1 MSRDLRL
8 YSLSLAIVLM
18 LWFAPVRADYGA
30 GSGCPALAIPVD
42 LNQQSF
48 WASHD
53 EQDYSSEEYRDLCPA
68 TGTTAYASGGQE
80 GVQDC
85 EIEAGGGTYYDGANH
100 MWVLDGSLTCA
111 FNGSNNGGEFRTGW
125 EY

>member
-1 MSRDLRL
+1 MSRDLRI

-18 LWFAPVRADYGA
+18 LWFVPVRADYGA
-30 GSGCPALAIPVD
+30 GCPRLAVPVD
-42 LNQQSF
+42 LDQQFF

-53 EQDYSSEEYRDLCPA
+53 EQGYSSEEYRDLYPA
-68 TGTTAYASGGQE
+68 TGTTVYAQGGQE
-80 GVQDC
+80 DVSDC
-85 EIEAGGGTYYDGANH
+85 EIQAEPGTYYDGANH

-111 FNGSNNGGEFRTGW
+111 FNGGLNGGEFRTGW